1 MLHSQK
7 IYFCTDEELAKQQ
20 TQCLEILYDYNQTR
34 PSEGEK
40 RGEILQ
46 RLLGSVGDNC
56 YLEPPLR
63 ANWGLTLIWVIMCTP
78 TSILHLSMTPIFI
91 SAIP

>member
-1 MLHSQK
+1 MDRQSMLHSQK

-40 RGEILQ
+40 RGEIQ
-46 RLLGSVGDNC
+46 KW
-56 YLEPPLR
+56 P
-63 ANWGLTLIWVIMCTP
+63 
-78 TSILHLSMTPIFI
+78 PIFGHDFKWLI
-91 SAIP
+91 CFDSTQQYRDRL